1 MMREPERTSDRPG
14 MLHWTVLL
22 LLVIP
27 FRVGAQTDNEYARG
41 VAAFRAGDYAAAA
54 DLFTKAETAAPGTT
68 DALIYGAKSLV
79 HLQKFGAAEDALRR
93 YITLHPDSD
102 EALYL
107 LGFVLQRENK
117 ASESLAIYTRAAA
130 LKTPTGEDLKIVGL
144 DYVLLNDYAD
154 AIKWLEKA
162 VELDPKNK
170 DAWYYLGRAY
180 YSRSLLPESRRAFLT
195 VLDLDPRDARAENN
209 LGLILESEAKP
220 NEALEAYHKAIE
232 WQDGTPHQSEQ
243 PYLNLG
249 SLLLELDRAGEAI
262 ATLEKAVEF
271 GTNNAS
277 CHLKL
282 GTAYLR
288 TNRLRDA
295 QRELENAERL
305 EPENAVIHYQLAR
318 VYKQMN
324 QMDQAKIEFRRTEE
338 LQSRA
343 AGTRPPDPPP
353 Q

>member
-1 MMREPERTSDRPG
+1 MMRESSSTRSGILRRAV
-14 MLHWTVLL
+14 MLL
-22 LLVIP
+22 LLVP
-27 FRVGAQTDNEYARG
+27 FTCAAQTANEYSRG

-54 DLFTKAETAAPGTT
+54 DLFAKADSAAPGTT
-68 DALIYGAKSLV
+68 DALIYQAKSFI
-79 HLQKFGAAEDALRR
+79 HLQNFISSESALRS
-93 YITLHPDSD
+93 YVALHADSD

-107 LGFVLQRENK
+107 LGFVLHRESK
-117 ASESLAIYTRAAA
+117 ASESLEIYTKAAA

-144 DYVLLNDYAD
+144 DYVLLNDYAN
-154 AIKWLEKA
+154 AIRWLAKA

-220 NEALEAYHKAIE
+220 EEALEAYRKAIE
-232 WQDGTPHQSEQ
+232 WQAGSAHRSEQ

-249 SLLLELDRAGEAI
+249 NLLLELDRAGEAV
-262 ATLEKAVEF
+262 APLEKAVELAA
-271 GTNNAS
+271 NNAS

-288 TNRLRDA
+288 TNRLAEA

-305 EPENAVIHYQLAR
+305 EPENAAIHYQLAR
-318 VYKQMN
+318 FYKQAH
-324 QMDQAKIEFRRTEE
+324 QMDKAKAEFRRTDE

-343 AGTRPPDPPP
+343 ARTRPVDPPKP
-353 Q
+353 

>member
-1 MMREPERTSDRPG
+1 MMRKPGEDRSG
-14 MLHWTVLL
+14 VLYGAVMLL
-22 LLVIP
+22 LLVP
-27 FRVGAQTDNEYARG
+27 FICAAQTDSEYARG
-41 VAAFRAGDYAAAA
+41 AAAFRVGDYASAA
-54 DLFTKAETAAPGTT
+54 DLFAKAEIAAPGTT
-68 DALIYGAKSLV
+68 DALIHQAKSHI
-79 HLQKFGAAEDALRR
+79 HLQNFSAAESALRR
-93 YITLHPDSD
+93 YIALHADSD

-107 LGFVLQRENK
+107 LGFVLHKENK
-117 ASESLAIYTRAAA
+117 ASESLEIYTKAAA

-144 DYVLLNDYAD
+144 DYVLLNDYAN

-195 VLDLDPRDARAENN
+195 VLDLVPRDARAENN

-220 NEALEAYHKAIE
+220 GEALEAYRKAME
-232 WQDGTPHQSEQ
+232 WQAGSAHRSEQ

-262 ATLEKAVEF
+262 APLEKAVEL
-271 GTNNAS
+271 GANNAG

-288 TNRLRDA
+288 TNRLLEA
-295 QRELENAERL
+295 QRELEKAERL
-305 EPENAVIHYQLAR
+305 EPENAAIHYQLAR
-318 VYKQMN
+318 FYKKMHR
-324 QMDQAKIEFRRTEE
+324 MDKAKIEFQRTEE
-338 LQSRA
+338 LPSRA
-343 AGTRPPDPPP
+343 ARSRPSEP
-353 Q
+353 